1 MEYGDILFK
10 KEFYASAIC
19 DQENGTNMRLKKFA
33 RAWLAVTGDDDDD
46 EEDNDHDH
54 DDEVKVTCREDALD
68 LDMVT

>member
-33 RAWLAVTGDDDDD
+33 RAWLSVSGADEDDDDS
-46 EEDNDHDH
+46 
-54 DDEVKVTCREDALD
+54 EVSITCREAPLD
-68 LDMVT
+68 LDLVA